1 MVKVNLPYFAGFGSL
16 NMDLIQCSVHEI
28 LFFAEVKL
36 NIYKEFLQLFS
47 LKIASFVTDHS
58 GRRLAY
64 GNSVSRTGLYVL
76 AGDAQNPAGWI

>member
-1 MVKVNLPYFAGFGSL
+1 MVKVNLPYFAGFCSL

-36 NIYKEFLQLFS
+36 NIYKEFPLLFS

-58 GRRLAY
+58 DYHLAW
-64 GNSVSRTGLYVL
+64 GNSVPRTSLYAL
-76 AGDAQNPAGWI
+76 AVSAQIPAG